1 MFAVIFIL
9 VYADFFK
16 LGVKSGAMSLP
27 VKAGVYCCEPLFE
40 HECSLKICAL

>member
-9 VYADFFK
+9 VYAIFFK

-27 VKAGVYCCEPLFE
+27 LKQ
-40 HECSLKICAL
+40 ECVVVNHCLSMNAR